1 MSDDTSRQGTADRTK
16 VSAGQGYEVH
26 YFAQKHGI
34 SVEQAREM
42 IRANGTSREKLR
54 QTAKQERG

>member
-1 MSDDTSRQGTADRTK
+1 MADDKSKRGGADRAR

-26 YFAQKHGI
+26 YFAQKHGL

-42 IRANGTSREKLR
+42 IRGDGKSRKKL
-54 QTAKQERG
+54 TKALNNS